1 MATQNSEL
9 IHAMVIR
16 EMQEGVIRD
25 GLWAQALV
33 EATYDKEKAKAIYIR
48 LRAANMQEDTKKLLV
63 KQIQQ
68 ALKSDEVKRKDFTS
82 ASGLKKPRCSSAQ
95 LLQAA
100 GFNNFNP
107 IAVRVFDKGDV
118 FHLALLG
125 AFDIDHFV
133 VVKPL
138 DGSV

>member
-1 MATQNSEL
+1 
-9 IHAMVIR
+9 MVLR

-68 ALKSDEVKRKDFTS
+68 ALKSDEVKRKDFIS
-82 ASGLKKPRCSSAQ
+82 ASGLKKTPLIKCPVASS
-95 LLQAA
+95 
-100 GFNNFNP
+100 G
-107 IAVRVFDKGDV
+107 RVQRFQSNSHPG
-118 FHLALLG
+118 L
-125 AFDIDHFV
+125 
-133 VVKPL
+133 
-138 DGSV
+138 